1 MRALP
6 TTLALNRELREYLA
20 LQKTKNQSLHPR
32 GYIRLKEVS
41 WNVE

>member
-20 LQKTKNQSLHPR
+20 LQKTKIKRVVTLRVAHT
-32 GYIRLKEVS
+32 
-41 WNVE
+41 